1 MPPAA
6 TATDPQLE
14 AFVAAFDD
22 FVLAAKRARGRV
34 EPDAV
39 LTTSQYD
46 LLFPLLEAESPL
58 GLRKLARAAGVSA
71 PTTTRMVD
79 GLEGRGL
86 VTRTRSEEDRRAV
99 CLALTK
105 DGVAAVQERRA
116 QLLARRRAL
125 FHQLAPDE
133 RRAAAKV
140 LARLA
145 AAYDGMA
152 TQPAGRDAGQV
163 A

>member
-1 MPPAA
+1 MP
-6 TATDPQLE
+6 TAVPETDAQLD
-14 AFVAAFDD
+14 AFVEAFDD
-22 FVLAAKRARGRV
+22 FVRAAKRARARV

-46 LLFPLLEAESPL
+46 LLFPLLEADVPL
-58 GLRKLARAAGVSA
+58 GLRELARAAGVSA
-71 PTTTRMVD
+71 PTATRMVD

-86 VTRTRSEEDRRAV
+86 VTRDRSEEDRRAV
-99 CLALTK
+99 CLALT
-105 DGVAAVQERRA
+105 DEGAAAVRQRRG

-125 FHQLAPDE
+125 FHQLAPGE

-145 AAYDGMA
+145 SAYEGVEPFEQAAGA
-152 TQPAGRDAGQV
+152 
-163 A
+163 